1 MEIEWDNN
9 KAASNLIKH
18 KIDFEDA
25 KNIFLD
31 PNRLERED
39 KRDYDE
45 TRIQVIGIVN
55 QVVLWLF
62 GLCYAMDGSYK
73 GWNPY
78 IERHLAIFVNC
89 FFLERT
95 NQSYQVTKNQF
106 YLLSIPK
113 ETADIVLSS
122 HAKLI
127 TCPIELKPLRGNDRH
142 V

>member
-55 QVVLWLF
+55 QVVLF
-62 GLCYAMDGSYK
+62 VV
-73 GWNPY
+73 Y
-78 IERHLAIFVNC
+78 IQRNGRYRIISARRANKNEQRQYY
-89 FFLERT
+89 
-95 NQSYQVTKNQF
+95 QS
-106 YLLSIPK
+106 
-113 ETADIVLSS
+113 
-122 HAKLI
+122 
-127 TCPIELKPLRGNDRH
+127 
-142 V
+142 

>member
-45 TRIQVIGIVN
+45 ARIQVIGIVN
-55 QVVLWLF
+55 QVVLLVVYTKRN
-62 GLCYAMDGSYK
+62 GRYRIISARRANK
-73 GWNPY
+73 N
-78 IERHLAIFVNC
+78 ER
-89 FFLERT
+89 RQYY
-95 NQSYQVTKNQF
+95 QS
-106 YLLSIPK
+106 
-113 ETADIVLSS
+113 
-122 HAKLI
+122 
-127 TCPIELKPLRGNDRH
+127 
-142 V
+142 

>member
-45 TRIQVIGIVN
+45 ARIQVIGIVN
-55 QVVLWLF
+55 QVVLF
-62 GLCYAMDGSYK
+62 VVYTKRNGRYRTISARRANK
-73 GWNPY
+73 N
-78 IERHLAIFVNC
+78 ER
-89 FFLERT
+89 RQYY
-95 NQSYQVTKNQF
+95 QS
-106 YLLSIPK
+106 
-113 ETADIVLSS
+113 
-122 HAKLI
+122 
-127 TCPIELKPLRGNDRH
+127 
-142 V
+142 

>member
-25 KNIFLD
+25 KNIFLN

-55 QVVLWLF
+55 QVVL
-62 GLCYAMDGSYK
+62 
-73 GWNPY
+73 
-78 IERHLAIFVNC
+78 FVVYTKKNGKNHIISARRANKN
-89 FFLERT
+89 EQRQYY
-95 NQSYQVTKNQF
+95 QS
-106 YLLSIPK
+106 
-113 ETADIVLSS
+113 
-122 HAKLI
+122 
-127 TCPIELKPLRGNDRH
+127 
-142 V
+142 

>member
-9 KAASNLIKH
+9 KAASNLIKY

-55 QVVLWLF
+55 QVVL
-62 GLCYAMDGSYK
+62 
-73 GWNPY
+73 
-78 IERHLAIFVNC
+78 FVVYTQRNGRYRIISARRANRN
-89 FFLERT
+89 EQRQYY
-95 NQSYQVTKNQF
+95 QS
-106 YLLSIPK
+106 
-113 ETADIVLSS
+113 
-122 HAKLI
+122 
-127 TCPIELKPLRGNDRH
+127 
-142 V
+142 

>member
-45 TRIQVIGIVN
+45 TIIQVIGIVN
-55 QVVLWLF
+55 QVVLF
-62 GLCYAMDGSYK
+62 VVYTKRNGRYRIISARRANK
-73 GWNPY
+73 N
-78 IERHLAIFVNC
+78 ER
-89 FFLERT
+89 RQYY
-95 NQSYQVTKNQF
+95 QS
-106 YLLSIPK
+106 
-113 ETADIVLSS
+113 
-122 HAKLI
+122 
-127 TCPIELKPLRGNDRH
+127 
-142 V
+142 

>member
-9 KAASNLIKH
+9 KAVSNLIKH

-55 QVVLWLF
+55 QVVLF
-62 GLCYAMDGSYK
+62 VV
-73 GWNPY
+73 Y
-78 IERHLAIFVNC
+78 IQRNGRYRIISARRANKNEQRQYY
-89 FFLERT
+89 
-95 NQSYQVTKNQF
+95 QS
-106 YLLSIPK
+106 
-113 ETADIVLSS
+113 
-122 HAKLI
+122 
-127 TCPIELKPLRGNDRH
+127 
-142 V
+142 

>member
-55 QVVLWLF
+55 QVVL
-62 GLCYAMDGSYK
+62 
-73 GWNPY
+73 
-78 IERHLAIFVNC
+78 FVVYTKRNGRYRIISARRANKN
-89 FFLERT
+89 EQRQYY
-95 NQSYQVTKNQF
+95 QS
-106 YLLSIPK
+106 
-113 ETADIVLSS
+113 
-122 HAKLI
+122 
-127 TCPIELKPLRGNDRH
+127 
-142 V
+142 

>member
-9 KAASNLIKH
+9 KDASNLIKH

-55 QVVLWLF
+55 QVVL
-62 GLCYAMDGSYK
+62 
-73 GWNPY
+73 
-78 IERHLAIFVNC
+78 FVVYTQRNGRYRIISARRANKN
-89 FFLERT
+89 EQRQYY
-95 NQSYQVTKNQF
+95 QS
-106 YLLSIPK
+106 
-113 ETADIVLSS
+113 
-122 HAKLI
+122 
-127 TCPIELKPLRGNDRH
+127 
-142 V
+142 

>member
-25 KNIFLD
+25 KNIFLA

-55 QVVLWLF
+55 QVVLF
-62 GLCYAMDGSYK
+62 VVYTKRNGRYRIISARRANK
-73 GWNPY
+73 N
-78 IERHLAIFVNC
+78 ER
-89 FFLERT
+89 RQYY
-95 NQSYQVTKNQF
+95 QS
-106 YLLSIPK
+106 
-113 ETADIVLSS
+113 
-122 HAKLI
+122 
-127 TCPIELKPLRGNDRH
+127 
-142 V
+142 

>member
-55 QVVLWLF
+55 QVVL
-62 GLCYAMDGSYK
+62 
-73 GWNPY
+73 
-78 IERHLAIFVNC
+78 FVVYTQRNG
-89 FFLERT
+89 RYRIISARKA
-95 NQSYQVTKNQF
+95 NKN
-106 YLLSIPK
+106 
-113 ETADIVLSS
+113 
-122 HAKLI
+122 
-127 TCPIELKPLRGNDRH
+127 ELRQY
-142 V
+142 

>member
-39 KRDYDE
+39 KRDYSE

-55 QVVLWLF
+55 QVVLF
-62 GLCYAMDGSYK
+62 AVYTKRNGRYRIISARRANK
-73 GWNPY
+73 N
-78 IERHLAIFVNC
+78 ER
-89 FFLERT
+89 R
-95 NQSYQVTKNQF
+95 
-106 YLLSIPK
+106 
-113 ETADIVLSS
+113 
-122 HAKLI
+122 
-127 TCPIELKPLRGNDRH
+127 
-142 V
+142 

>member
-45 TRIQVIGIVN
+45 IRIQVIGIVN
-55 QVVLWLF
+55 QVVL
-62 GLCYAMDGSYK
+62 
-73 GWNPY
+73 
-78 IERHLAIFVNC
+78 FVVYTKRNGKNRIISARRANKN
-89 FFLERT
+89 EQRQYY
-95 NQSYQVTKNQF
+95 QSST
-106 YLLSIPK
+106 
-113 ETADIVLSS
+113 
-122 HAKLI
+122 
-127 TCPIELKPLRGNDRH
+127 
-142 V
+142 

>member
-1 MEIEWDNN
+1 MEIEWNNN

-55 QVVLWLF
+55 QVVLF
-62 GLCYAMDGSYK
+62 VVYTKRNGKNRIISARRANK
-73 GWNPY
+73 N
-78 IERHLAIFVNC
+78 ER
-89 FFLERT
+89 RQYY
-95 NQSYQVTKNQF
+95 QS
-106 YLLSIPK
+106 
-113 ETADIVLSS
+113 
-122 HAKLI
+122 
-127 TCPIELKPLRGNDRH
+127 
-142 V
+142 

>member
-39 KRDYDE
+39 KRGYDE

-55 QVVLWLF
+55 QVVL
-62 GLCYAMDGSYK
+62 
-73 GWNPY
+73 
-78 IERHLAIFVNC
+78 FVVYTKRNGKNRIISARRANKN
-89 FFLERT
+89 EQRQYY
-95 NQSYQVTKNQF
+95 QS
-106 YLLSIPK
+106 
-113 ETADIVLSS
+113 
-122 HAKLI
+122 
-127 TCPIELKPLRGNDRH
+127 
-142 V
+142 